1 MADKHLD
8 LKKELCPKP
17 LIRTMSAIKT
27 LEKGD
32 TLSVETTDIIAKDAI
47 PKLCERAGFTLL
59 ELTEEDGIIR
69 FSIRK

>member
-1 MADKHLD
+1 MPDKHLD

-17 LIRTMSAIKT
+17 LILTMSAIKT

-32 TLSVETTDIIAKDAI
+32 TLSVETTDIIAKTAI

-59 ELTEEDGIIR
+59 ELTEQDGVIC